1 MKNRLVVALLF
12 CVPAVAAAQTLTGV
26 KVEPGEIR
34 AGESAKITSE
44 FDVSSGSINC
54 GLRLHFGDGNK
65 KDYKINQEKDVPL
78 VVNHVYANPGVYEV
92 KAEPKRNEAILG
104 CMGKNQKASLKVA
117 ALPAAAPAT
126 TSQGPHCPE
135 GWKLDSKSVNRK
147 TGAFTCSAKVGT
159 AMPEKKSECPKDL
172 GYFETPK
179 KGLLGCRQ

>member
-1 MKNRLVVALLF
+1 MKHRLLVALLF

-65 KDYKINQEKDVPL
+65 KDFKINQDKDVPL
-78 VVNHVYANPGVYEV
+78 VVNHVYAKPGVYEI
-92 KAEPKRNEAILG
+92 KAEPKRNEATFG

-117 ALPAAAPAT
+117 ALSANTAQDPR
-126 TSQGPHCPE
+126 CPE
-135 GWKLDSKSVNRK
+135 GWKLDRKSVNQK
-147 TGAFTCSAKVGT
+147 TGVFTCSAKVGT
-159 AMPEKKSECPKDL
+159 AMPEKKTECPKEL

-179 KGLLGCRQ
+179 KGLLGCR